1 MHIIEWVGDNMWS
14 ADDYLQDLYETTSEV
29 HHHTYDDQWKETV
42 KSRFHKSLG
51 GFEHRDESLDPMILE
66 QTDMGS
72 YQRLR
77 VEISTIDSLKMP
89 VYVLIPK
96 MKQTKKV
103 PAVLAIHGHGYGSK
117 ELVGLNPDGSKRSDQ
132 GYHKNFAVELVQ
144 KGVVV
149 IAPELIGFGDRK
161 LQANQGIGSPN
172 ENSCYMIASQLLLLG
187 KTLAGLRVE
196 ECRRVINYI
205 QTLPEVDENR
215 IGCMGISGGGLV
227 AGFTSILDDRI
238 RATVISGYT
247 NTFKA
252 SIMARRHCLD
262 NHIPGI
268 LVYSEMPDLIGLIA
282 PRPLF
287 IEAGTEDHLFPIKDV
302 VYAIDRLKKIYKNFN
317 AKDLLSSHIFEG
329 GHEISGEQSYD
340 WLVNQISL

>member
-1 MHIIEWVGDNMWS
+1 MWS
-14 ADDYLQDLYETTSEV
+14 ADRYLQTLYKKASEV
-29 HHHTYDDQWKETV
+29 HHHTYNDEWKETL
-42 KSRFHKSLG
+42 KSKFHKSLG
-51 GFEHRDESLDPMILE
+51 GFEHNDESLDPMILE
-66 QTDMGS
+66 QIDLGS
-72 YQRLR
+72 YRRLR
-77 VEISTIDSLKMP
+77 IEISTIDSLKMP

-96 MKQTKKV
+96 TKRTKKL

-117 ELVGLNPDGSKRSDQ
+117 EVVGLNPDGSKRSDL
-132 GYHKNFAVELVQ
+132 GYHKKFAVELVH

-161 LQANQGIGSPN
+161 LQADQGSGSPN
-172 ENSCYMIASQLLLLG
+172 DNSCYMIASQLLILG

-227 AGFTSILDDRI
+227 AAFTSIFDARI
-238 RATVISGYT
+238 KATVISGYT

-262 NHIPGI
+262 NYIPGI
-268 LVYSEMPDLIGLIA
+268 LEYSEMPDLIGLIA

-302 VYAIDRLKKIYKNFN
+302 VLAIERLKEIYQNFN
-317 AKDLLSSHIFEG
+317 AENLLASHIFEG
-329 GHEISGEQSYD
+329 GHEISGEESFD
-340 WLVNQISL
+340 WLVDKISG